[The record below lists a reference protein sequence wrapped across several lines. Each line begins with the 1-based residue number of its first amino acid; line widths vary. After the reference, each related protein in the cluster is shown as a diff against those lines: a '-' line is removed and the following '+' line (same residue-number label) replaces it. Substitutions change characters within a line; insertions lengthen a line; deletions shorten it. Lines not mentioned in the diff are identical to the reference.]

1 MLRQAT
7 LALVVLPLISLAA
20 HAELAV
26 SAQDGKQVLVDGVP
40 TVPDS
45 PVADYV
51 AIFDLGSN
59 PPKLMAEVPAPTSVV
74 GPPQSVAVAPDES
87 FALVTSAN
95 AIDPA
100 DPKKVTLNDKLT

>member
-59 PPKLMAEVPAPTSVV
+59 PPKLVAEVPGTDQCGWS
-74 GPPQSVAVAPDES
+74 
-87 FALVTSAN
+87 
-95 AIDPA
+95 PA
-100 DPKKVTLNDKLT
+100 ERRGCTR